1 MVEFRINNL
10 PRIKHESDSEMCSE
24 MCLVGHS
31 ALSRGKLYGLL
42 IE

>member
-10 PRIKHESDSEMCSE
+10 PRIKHESDSE